1 MWIIIG
7 EMSLLLI
14 ALSITMIR
22 VCRKNRYQFLIVLI
36 SLLIVAD
43 VASAFLGV
51 GVYYEQ
57 TDWLHN

>member
-1 MWIIIG
+1 MWIIIC

-22 VCRKNRYQFLIVLI
+22 VCHKNRYQFLITLI
-36 SLLIVAD
+36 CLLIVAD
-43 VASAFLGV
+43 VAAAFLGV
-51 GVYYEQ
+51 GAYYEQ